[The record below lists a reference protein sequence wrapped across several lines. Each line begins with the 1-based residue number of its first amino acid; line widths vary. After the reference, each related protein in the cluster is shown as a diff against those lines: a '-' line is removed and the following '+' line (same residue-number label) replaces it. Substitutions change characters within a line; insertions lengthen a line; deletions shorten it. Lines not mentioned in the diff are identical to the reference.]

1 MSTDK
6 NFVLTI
12 SSFGY
17 LVVYERAISF
27 VADWTNREDLEY
39 LMVYGLNH
47 CIAAVLVSDSFS
59 IFPKISLG

>member
-47 CIAAVLVSDSFS
+47 YITAVLVSDLFS

>member
-47 CIAAVLVSDSFS
+47 YITAELVSDSFS